1 MPTLQALQHLYSSV
15 ERGYRP
21 EPGRG
26 FQTVAVSRELAGTDD
41 LKLLERAAFYAVR
54 RRATPL
60 PVKEAYFKLP
70 SGRVAIGR
78 TVDWGM
84 DSLGREGN
92 YLAHHLILDA
102 EAFRAAGADA
112 FAVLDAAQPAAPGT
126 DLTPRDLLPLELN
139 VSPRLLVPPD
149 PDTAEPDLLAVLAYV
164 LARPESTTEVLL
176 GDQPALRVWLRAL
189 FAALQIAERER
200 ATFCTHFYETAN
212 LRDLF
217 RVAVLGS
224 RDELSPKL
232 EGCRIYDPSARK
244 PTGPDPKG
252 PQTPYEQWL
261 SEVVGKDLWEEVPLF
276 QAELSSLRESGSAAR
291 LGSLSAGARG
301 AVWSLEGERVPPAL
315 QGNPELIAAFFEA
328 DEPLSIAEEAASKLL
343 ASSPATLCGSGS
355 PEACL
360 EALAA
365 LREAGPPRDWKGWL
379 KKHRSEPLVQPFLGD
394 IEPLWKKL
402 RSKLPGSLGRTKGK

>member
-21 EPGRG
+21 EHGRG
-26 FQTVAVSRELAGTDD
+26 FQTVAVSRELVGTDD

-54 RRATPL
+54 RRDTPL

-102 EAFRAAGADA
+102 DAFRAAGADA

-126 DLTPRDLLPLELN
+126 DLSPRDLPPLELN

-149 PDTAEPDLLAVLAYV
+149 PETAEPDLLAVLAYV
-164 LARPESTTEVLL
+164 LARPENTTEVLI
-176 GDQPALRVWLRAL
+176 GDQAALRIWLRAL
-189 FAALQIAERER
+189 FAALQIEERER

-232 EGCRIYDPSARK
+232 EGCRIYDPSSTK
-244 PTGPDPKG
+244 PSGPDPKG
-252 PQTPYEQWL
+252 PQTPYERWL
-261 SEVVGKDLWEEVPLF
+261 AEVVGKDLWEEAPLF
-276 QAELSSLRESGSAAR
+276 QAVLGSLRESGSAAR
-291 LGSLSAGARG
+291 LGSLSPSARS
-301 AVWSLEGERVPPAL
+301 AVWGLESARVPAAL
-315 QGNPELIAAFFEA
+315 QGDPKLIAAFFEA
-328 DEPLSIAEEAASKLL
+328 DEPLSVAEAAAHKLF
-343 ASSPATLCGSGS
+343 SHSPAALCGSGDAA
-355 PEACL
+355 ACHN
-360 EALAA
+360 ALAA
-365 LREAGPPRDWKGWL
+365 LRAAGNPRDWKGWL
-379 KKHRSEPLVQPFLGD
+379 KKHRSEPLVGPFLRD
-394 IEPLWKKL
+394 IEPLWEKL
-402 RSKLPGSLGRTKGK
+402 RGKLPKRLGGK

>member
-54 RRATPL
+54 RRDTSL

-92 YLAHHLILDA
+92 YLAHHLILEAD
-102 EAFRAAGADA
+102 AFRAAGADA
-112 FAVLDAAQPAAPGT
+112 FAVLDAAQPAAPKT
-126 DLTPRDLLPLELN
+126 DLTPRDLPPLELN

-149 PDTAEPDLLAVLAYV
+149 PETAEPDLLAVLAYV
-164 LARPESTTEVLL
+164 LARPESTTEVIL

-189 FAALQIAERER
+189 FAALQVEERER
-200 ATFCTHFYETAN
+200 TTFCTHFYESAH

-217 RVAVLGS
+217 RVVVLGS
-224 RDELSPKL
+224 RSELSPKL
-232 EGCRIYDPSARK
+232 EGCRIYDPSDRK

-261 SEVVGKDLWEEVPLF
+261 AEVVGKDRWEEVPLF
-276 QAELSSLRESGSAAR
+276 QAVLGSLRESGSAAR
-291 LGSLSAGARG
+291 LGGLSAGGRG
-301 AVWSLEGERVPPAL
+301 AVWSLEGARVSPAL
-315 QGNPELIAAFFEA
+315 QGDPDLIAAFFEV
-328 DEPLSIAEEAASKLL
+328 DEPLPIAEEAACKLL
-343 ASSPATLCGSGS
+343 AFSPASLCGSSQPG
-355 PEACL
+355 ACH
-360 EALAA
+360 EALSA
-365 LREAGPPRDWKGWL
+365 LRAAASPRDWKGWL

-394 IEPLWKKL
+394 IEPLWEKI
-402 RSKLPGSLGRTKGK
+402 RHKLPKRLGGK